1 MKQLNNPELDVYHRF
16 IEELDAVTLMAD
28 IGAADAVGICVR
40 AVKRAQMVVDGELAP
55 VQYRNKGES

>member
-16 IEELDAVTLMAD
+16 IEELNAVTVMAD
-28 IGAADAVGICVR
+28 IGAAAIGICVR